1 MKKFVCLIVVGILL
15 SGCGSSKSV
24 PDWTNA
30 SFNQLDN
37 YKKSYLNGRD
47 SIAEVYFNR
56 AVDEIKR
63 SGDLEILARAYL
75 TKYAIEVAVLETFN
89 GGEFLKID
97 AVAPVSQNRSFY
109 NFLKG
114 SFDNIDE
121 GLLPPKYVNF
131 LRVYRKG
138 NVEDIANEV
147 SSMDDPLS
155 KLITIGLL
163 VKKNK
168 YNEKVLQLAINIS
181 SYNGWKKALLVYM
194 ERLKSFYEM
203 INEPEKAANT
213 AQRINILKK

>member
-15 SGCGSSKSV
+15 SGCGSSKAV

-37 YKKSYLNGRD
+37 YKKNYLNGRD

-75 TKYAIEVAVLETFN
+75 TKYAVQIAVLEAFDDR
-89 GGEFLKID
+89 EFLRID
-97 AVAPVSQNRSFY
+97 AVAPDSQNKVFY

-114 SFDNIDE
+114 SFDKVDE
-121 GLLPPKYVNF
+121 GLLPPKYADF
-131 LRVYRKG
+131 FKVYRKG
-138 NVEDIANEV
+138 NIEDIANEV

-163 VKKNK
+163 VQKNK
-168 YNEKVLQLAINIS
+168 YNEKVLQLAINTA
-181 SYNGWKKALLVYM
+181 SYTGWKKALLVYM

-203 INEPEKAANT
+203 IKEPEKAANM
-213 AQRINILKK
+213 AQRINILKN